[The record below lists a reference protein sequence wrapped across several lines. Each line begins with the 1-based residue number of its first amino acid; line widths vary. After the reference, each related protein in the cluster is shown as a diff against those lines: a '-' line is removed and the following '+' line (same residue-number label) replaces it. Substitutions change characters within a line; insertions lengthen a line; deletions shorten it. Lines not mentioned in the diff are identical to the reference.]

1 MVQIRIILKPA
12 TETQVY
18 QQYKA
23 YEREWG
29 GVRGDNSVN
38 EIGTTL
44 CLLSA
49 RKHYTRVSKII
60 MYVEKKSSTTIL
72 HL

>member
-1 MVQIRIILKPA
+1 MVQIRIILIPA
-12 TETQVY
+12 TEIQVY
-18 QQYKA
+18 QQYKT

-29 GVRGDNSVN
+29 GVRGDYSVN

-49 RKHYTRVSKII
+49 RTNYTRG
-60 MYVEKKSSTTIL
+60 
-72 HL
+72 